1 MLLLV
6 LILVLIAF
14 GLLVVALLSGS
25 VLWAWVSVVV
35 SIAAAG
41 VLLADWQQ
49 RRSAVRAGAESGEQE
64 PEPGAARPRYV
75 DAEPATEV
83 IPVVGGAAA
92 THGGAATSI
101 FHRDDMQ
108 DTVVMSAVQPSGS
121 PDLPSGAEDS
131 TTSSSGGSSP
141 WVTDSASEDRPDGSG
156 DPDATSPDTAGEPA
170 DEPDADAGA
179 PAAGASGAVAAT
191 DDTGTLFARPAD
203 TTGPGGTAGHGSGGS
218 TAAGGSGGSTAAGG
232 STGSTAASDPE
243 ATTAVTAAGSG
254 AVEGTAELP
263 ATGAAEADPPE
274 ETRDA
279 TTAAIVAGLQDEVVV
294 VDEKPRYHVSTC
306 RSLLGR
312 PIIPLPAAEAVD
324 LGFTPCG
331 WCRPDHT
338 LSSRHRAGVR

>member
-49 RRSAVRAGAESGEQE
+49 RRSAVRAGAESGEPEPE
-64 PEPGAARPRYV
+64 PEPGTARARYADV
-75 DAEPATEV
+75 EPATEV

-92 THGGAATSI
+92 GGGTGTSI
-101 FHRDDMQ
+101 FGARDDTQ
-108 DTVVMSAVQPSGS
+108 DTVVMPAVQPSGS
-121 PDLPSGAEDS
+121 PGRPSGADDS
-131 TTSSSGGSSP
+131 ITSSGGNQSLA
-141 WVTDSASEDRPDGSG
+141 VTESASEDRSGESDG
-156 DPDATSPDTAGEPA
+156 PDAAPANTPGEATAEPPG
-170 DEPDADAGA
+170 DRDGNGVDA
-179 PAAGASGAVAAT
+179 PAAGRTGAARAAT
-191 DDTGTLFARPAD
+191 GNTGTPES
-203 TTGPGGTAGHGSGGS
+203 TGTPEAGGTGGTGTHGARAGDSP
-218 TAAGGSGGSTAAGG
+218 AAGPAG
-232 STGSTAASDPE
+232 TGDPE
-243 ATTAVTAAGSG
+243 ATTAVGAAAGAG
-254 AVEGTAELP
+254 AVENTTEL
-263 ATGAAEADPPE
+263 TAAEADPPE
-274 ETRDA
+274 ETRDEA
-279 TTAAIVAGLQDEVVV
+279 TAAIVAGLQDEVVV
-294 VDEKPRYHVSTC
+294 VDERPRYHVSTC

-312 PIIPLPAAEAVD
+312 PIIPLPASEAVD